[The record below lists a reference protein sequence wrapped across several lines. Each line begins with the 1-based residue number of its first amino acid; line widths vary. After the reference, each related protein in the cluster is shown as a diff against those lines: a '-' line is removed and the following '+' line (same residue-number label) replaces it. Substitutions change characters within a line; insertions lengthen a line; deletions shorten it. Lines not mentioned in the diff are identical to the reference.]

1 MDPTTKEL
9 TDLVGK
15 LTTNVDELKRQVT
28 LSTGEHKDR
37 VDKIATDFEEMQG
50 QLRKVVDRKTSGLD
64 IDPDSAGRWL
74 AREGG
79 YKDIQSVKQVQL
91 YERDDITGLTTHT
104 PAVPDNVKQACRVMD
119 EVYICDV
126 LMQLTH
132 PKTWEKEKEGNERD
146 AFCKHFPAI
155 GYKYDAVV
163 TALNEYHG
171 KALTTGGAGTGS
183 EWVPTGFSSNLLDLI
198 RLANPVVNLI
208 PHINMPRSPWL
219 FPLLNTVNTAYR
231 KTENTAITASD
242 LGTLSRTWTAHV
254 HAVYQAYSDEMDD
267 DSIVAIASAVR
278 IAVLRA
284 MSEGL
289 DEALV
294 NGDVDNAAHFDN
306 DFIAGGAPFRTY
318 QGGMSGLRQ
327 YALDAAG
334 SGTDNTVDGGANA
347 ITHVDVG
354 AALATMSKFAAG
366 KIALGDVVGLI
377 NAQQWIQLLTEASSP
392 IMTVDK
398 YGAAATI
405 LTGEVGRIFGV
416 PLFVSYGIEQRKD
429 SVAATGQNTV
439 GGPNTLSCAL
449 IFNRQNFRIGDRRDV
464 RFETDK
470 DVVAGRN
477 DVVVTARWALQN
489 IEGDTTDANW
499 DPSGTPAVCVIRNVD

>member
-1 MDPTTKEL
+1 MDTKVLE
-9 TDLVGK
+9 DLVGK
-15 LTTNVDELKRQVT
+15 LTANVDELKRQVT
-28 LSTGEHKDR
+28 LSQGEHKDR
-37 VDKIATDFEEMQG
+37 IDKIATDFAEMQTA
-50 QLRKVVDRKTSGLD
+50 LRKVVDRKTAGLD
-64 IDPDSAGRWL
+64 VDPASAGRWL
-74 AREGG
+74 GREGG
-79 YKDIQSVKQVQL
+79 FKDIREVKQVQL

-119 EVYICDV
+119 EVYICDTLATMKYGRV
-126 LMQLTH
+126 
-132 PKTWEKEKEGNERD
+132 WYREKEENERE
-146 AFCKHFPAI
+146 AFCKRFPSI
-155 GYKYDAVV
+155 GYKHDAIVQS
-163 TALNEYHG
+163 LNEYHG
-171 KALTTGGAGTGS
+171 KALATGTAGSGS

-306 DFIAGGAPFRTY
+306 DYITASAPFRTY

-334 SGTDNTVDGGANA
+334 TGTDNSVDGGANA
-347 ITHVDVG
+347 IVHTDVG

-366 KIALGDVVGLI
+366 KIALGDVVALVT
-377 NAQQWIQLLTEASSP
+377 AEQWIQLLTEASSP

-416 PLFVSYGIEQRKD
+416 PIFVSYGVEQRKN

-439 GGPNTLSCAL
+439 GGPNTLSCAVV
-449 IFNRQNFRIGDRRDV
+449 FNRQNFRIGDRRDV

-470 DVVAGRN
+470 DITAGRN

-499 DPSGTPAVCVIRNVD
+499 DPQGTPSVCVIRNID

>member
-1 MDPTTKEL
+1 MDTKEIK
-9 TDLVGK
+9 DLVGK
-15 LTTNVDELKRQVT
+15 LTATVDELKRQVT
-28 LSTGEHKDR
+28 LSQGEHKGR
-37 VDKIATDFEEMQG
+37 IDKIATDFEEVQG

-64 IDPDSAGRWL
+64 VDPQSAGRWL
-74 AREGG
+74 GREGG
-79 YKDIQSVKQVQL
+79 FKSVRDVRQVQL
-91 YERDDITGLTTHT
+91 YERNDITGLTTHT
-104 PAVPDNVKQACRVMD
+104 LAVPDNVKQACRIMD
-119 EVYICDV
+119 EVYICDT
-126 LMQLTH
+126 LATMKYGREWQR
-132 PKTWEKEKEGNERD
+132 EKEENERE
-146 AFCKHFPAI
+146 AFCKRFPSI
-155 GYKYDAVV
+155 GYKHDAIV
-163 TALNEYHG
+163 TSLNEYHG
-171 KALTTGGAGTGS
+171 KVLTTGGAGTGS

-219 FPLLNTVNTAYR
+219 FPLLNTINTAYR
-231 KTENTAITASD
+231 KTESTAITASD

-267 DSIVAIASAVR
+267 DSIVAIAPAIR

-306 DFIAGGAPFRTY
+306 DYITAVPPYRTY
-318 QGGMSGLRQ
+318 QGGMSGLRH
-327 YALDAAG
+327 YALDQ
-334 SGTDNTVDGGANA
+334 GTGTANTVDGGGNA

-354 AALATMSKFAAG
+354 AALATMGKFAAG
-366 KIALGDVVGLI
+366 KIALGDVVALVT
-377 NAQQWIQLLTEASSP
+377 AQQWIQLLTEPSSP

-416 PLFVSYGIEQRKD
+416 PIFVSYGIEQRKD
-429 SVAATGQNTV
+429 SVDALAGQNSIA
-439 GGPNTLSCAL
+439 GPNDLSCAL
-449 IFNRQNFRIGDRRDV
+449 VFNRQNFRIGDRRDV

-470 DVVAGRN
+470 DITAGRN

-489 IEGDTTDANW
+489 IEGDPTDAGW
-499 DPSGTPAVCVIRNVD
+499 DPVGTPAVCVIRNID